1 MADIQS
7 LVSKW
12 SQSPQHAAQMLHTAV
27 VGRTASYQPLPDWL
41 HPDLAAAVT
50 QSGITQLYT
59 HQREAM
65 DHAYAGR
72 DVVLVTPTASGKSL
86 AYNLPVLQTILTNPD
101 ARAFYLFPTKALAQD
116 QYASLYDLIQKTH
129 AQIATH
135 TFDGDTP
142 ADARAAIREMGH
154 IILTN
159 PDMLHSAILPQHP
172 RWVKAFSNLRYVVI
186 DEMHTYRGVFGSHM
200 ANVLRRI
207 QRIARFHGSNP
218 TFIFCSATLANP
230 RELAEALVERPVELV
245 DRSGAPTSTRHVV
258 LYNPPVVNR
267 QLGVRANYLK
277 QTRTLA
283 LDLVKERV
291 STIVFASSRLNVE
304 ILVKYLR
311 EALAKEGL
319 PEDWVQ
325 GYRGGYLPN
334 RRREIERGLRA
345 GEIRCVIATNA
356 LELGIDIGSLE
367 AAIVAGYP
375 GSLASLVQ
383 QWGRA
388 GRKSSASLAVMVGR
402 SHPVDQYIL
411 SHPGYLFETPVEEAR
426 IDPNNP
432 FILVDHLKCAI
443 FELPMQA
450 SEGFGKLAPER
461 VEALLELLTHGQTI
475 HRVKERFMWANE
487 GFPASAISLRNI
499 PGENFVVIDMDH
511 DRILAEVDFVSAHT
525 MLHENAIHNVD
536 GVQYQVKRLDYKGR
550 KAFVQQDATDYY
562 TDAETYTEVRVLAE
576 LDTRPLPIGQ
586 LAHGDV
592 TVIEKVVGYK
602 KIRFH
607 TSENVGYGQVSL
619 PELQMHTMSAWLSI
633 QPHVFEGLPYG
644 KAQLADGL
652 LGAVRVLH
660 RVSAFKL
667 MTSDQDIGYA
677 VGDGNAEWYSV
688 GSNGTAAGYTF
699 AQDQEAQD
707 AGQGLSPMVFLFDRR
722 PGGVGFGPR
731 VYELMPELLERTRE
745 LIAHCQCERGCPACI
760 GPSLVG
766 LKESHNGKEVALAL
780 LSRLVVHE

>member
-1 MADIQS
+1 MADIQH
-7 LVSKW
+7 LIQAW
-12 SQSPQHAAQMLHTAV
+12 TQSPERAAQMMHTVV
-27 VGRTASYQPLPDWL
+27 VGRAASFQPLPPWL
-41 HPDLAAAVT
+41 DPRLAQAVT
-50 QSGITQLYT
+50 SSGISQLYS

-65 DHAYAGR
+65 DFAHAGR
-72 DVVLVTPTASGKSL
+72 DVVLVTPTASGKTL
-86 AYNLPVLQTILTNPD
+86 AYNLPVLQSILNDRD

-116 QYASLYDLIQKTH
+116 QYSSLYDLIQTL
-129 AQIATH
+129 QENIATH

-200 ANVLRRI
+200 ANVLRRL

-218 TFIFCSATLANP
+218 TFIFCSATIANP
-230 RELAEALVERPVELV
+230 KELAEALVERPVEIV
-245 DRSGAPTSTRHVV
+245 DQSGAPTSTRHVV

-277 QTRTLA
+277 QTRNLA
-283 LDLVKERV
+283 MDLINERI

-304 ILVKYLR
+304 LLVKYLR
-311 EALAKEGL
+311 EALKKEGL
-319 PEDWVQ
+319 PEDWIQ

-345 GEIRCVIATNA
+345 GQIRCVVATNA

-367 AAIVAGYP
+367 AALVAGYP
-375 GSLASLVQ
+375 GNLASLVQ

-388 GRKSSASLAVMVGR
+388 GRKSGTSLAILVGR

-411 SHPGYLFETPVEEAR
+411 AHPAYLFDTPVEEAR
-426 IDPNNP
+426 IDPDNP
-432 FILVDHLKCAI
+432 YILVDHLKCAL
-443 FELPMQA
+443 FELPMHRQ
-450 SEGFGKLAPER
+450 EGFGKLPPER
-461 VEALLELLTHGQTI
+461 VAALLELLTHGQTI
-475 HRVKERFMWANE
+475 HQVKDRFMWANE

-499 PGENFVVIDMDH
+499 PGENFVVIDMEH
-511 DRILAEVDFVSAHT
+511 DTILAEVDFVSAHT
-525 MLHENAIHNVD
+525 MLHEGAIHNVD
-536 GVQYQVKRLDYKGR
+536 GIQYQVKRLDYKGR

-562 TDAETYTEVRVLAE
+562 TDAETYTEVRILAE
-576 LDTRPLPIGQ
+576 LDRQQLPIGQ

-592 TVIEKVVGYK
+592 SVIEKVVGFK

-619 PELQMHTMSAWLSI
+619 PELQMHTMASWLSI
-633 QPHVFEGLPYG
+633 QPHVFQGLPFG
-644 KAQLADGL
+644 KAELADGL

-660 RVSAFKL
+660 RVASFRL
-667 MTSDQDIGYA
+667 MCSEGDIGYA
-677 VGDGNAEWYSV
+677 VGDGNAEWYSIT
-688 GSNGTAAGYTF
+688 GEGTASGYTY
-699 AQDQEAQD
+699 ADSPGDE
-707 AGQGLSPMVFLFDRR
+707 QGLSPMIFLFDRR

-731 VYELMPELLERTRE
+731 VYDLYLELLRRTHE
-745 LIAHCQCERGCPACI
+745 LISSCSCERGCPACI
-760 GPSLVG
+760 GPSQVG
-766 LKESHNGKEVALAL
+766 LHERHNGKLVALSVL
-780 LSRLVVHE
+780 ERMVKDS